1 MAWRSRRISTETE
14 PNRIQ
19 VIRLASLGTAIHEIY
34 VTDLHMLT
42 SPLSLCVERMNVY
55 TGPEFREQRRR
66 EALCHDIRILMCRGH
81 MKNPDLA
88 KRHLLSNKVDVDFDV
103 LGSPMLDGVGCHVDG
118 PDIVTEN
125 HGSSSQWVVKLAKEL
140 ADPAAF
146 GDGVSNSPV
155 LRLRTRSGHRGLPLG
170 GP

>member
-1 MAWRSRRISTETE
+1 
-14 PNRIQ
+14 
-19 VIRLASLGTAIHEIY
+19 
-34 VTDLHMLT
+34 
-42 SPLSLCVERMNVY
+42 
-55 TGPEFREQRRR
+55 
-66 EALCHDIRILMCRGH
+66 

-118 PDIVTEN
+118 ADIVTEN
-125 HGSSSQWVVKLAKEL
+125 HGGSGQGVVKLAKEL

-155 LRLRTRSGHRGLPLG
+155 LRLRTRSGYRSLPLG